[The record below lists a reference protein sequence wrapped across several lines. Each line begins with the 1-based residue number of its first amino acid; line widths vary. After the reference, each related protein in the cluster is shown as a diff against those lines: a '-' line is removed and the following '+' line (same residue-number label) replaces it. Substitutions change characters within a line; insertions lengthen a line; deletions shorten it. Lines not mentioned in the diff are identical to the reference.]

1 MGSNKDTERKQIIV
15 YVNEKWKEICNSN
28 YEVSNYGRFRRKY
41 KYKYRY
47 LKTFRKGSLQII
59 KLTIKGKAKDY
70 NVAKLVVES
79 FVRKLKDNEVVY
91 HRNGII
97 SDNQL
102 SNLEIT
108 TRSDAGKR
116 TGWQSHRKGIVML
129 DSEGIIS
136 KVFKGTRDAADKL
149 FISRQ
154 TVSDYCNGKVS
165 KPMYKLYWAD
175 EFIEEEN

>member
-1 MGSNKDTERKQIIV
+1 MIIF
-15 YVNEKWKEICNSN
+15 VNEKWKSINNSD

-41 KYKYRY
+41 KHNYRY
-47 LKTFRKGSLQII
+47 LKTFKKGAIQII
-59 KLTIKGKAKDY
+59 KLTINGKGKDY

-79 FVRKLKDNEVVY
+79 FIRKLKQDEVVY
-91 HRNGII
+91 HKNGII
-97 SDNQL
+97 SDNKL

-108 TRSDAGKR
+108 TRSEAGKR

-129 DSEGIIS
+129 DNEGVIT
-136 KVFKGTRDAADKL
+136 KVFKGTKDAADKL

-154 TVSDYCNGKVS
+154 TVSDYCNGKVK

-175 EFIEEEN
+175 KII

>member
-1 MGSNKDTERKQIIV
+1 MGSNKNIKRKQMIV
-15 YVNEKWKEICNSN
+15 YVNEKWNSIENSN

-47 LKTFRKGSLQII
+47 LKIFRKGSLQII
-59 KLTIKGKAKDY
+59 KLTIEGKGKDY

-79 FVRKLKDNEVVY
+79 FVRKLKPDECVY
-91 HRNGII
+91 HKNGII
-97 SDNQL
+97 SDNKL
-102 SNLEIT
+102 SNLEIL
-108 TRSDAGKR
+108 TRSEAGRR

-129 DSEGIIS
+129 DNEGIIS

-154 TVSDYCNGKVS
+154 TVSDYCNGKVE

-175 EFIEEEN
+175 KLIEEE